1 MSRFR
6 SQIPSIFHWEHPWGL
21 EQLGSCS
28 SSELRSV
35 YDQIERALHNGGI
48 LPGLE
53 SDVRLTQRRI
63 RRVLQGR
70 DLLGPNTLDAWYN
83 RLEDSGD
90 LGFLHRA
97 SPDFVIGQTVQQR
110 VINLPALQPNIAI
123 QTIQAPSPNITFQT
137 MQPPQPVAPLM
148 RPELPKRLRFRDQW
162 GNIVEERDET
172 EQEKSD
178 REYQEWKEKFGVK

>member
-1 MSRFR
+1 MSRF
-6 SQIPSIFHWEHPWGL
+6 SSYSPSVFHWEHPWDL
-21 EQLGSCS
+21 EHLGSCS

-35 YDQIERALHNGGI
+35 YNQIDRAFNNGGI
-48 LPGLE
+48 PSGLL

-70 DLLGPNTLDAWYN
+70 DLLGSNMLDAWN
-83 RLEDSGD
+83 IRLEDSGD
-90 LGFLHRA
+90 LGFLRRA

-137 MQPPQPVAPLM
+137 MQTPQPAASLM
-148 RPELPKRLRFRDQW
+148 QPELPKRLRFRDQW

-178 REYQEWKEKFGVK
+178 REFQEWKEKFGVK